1 MRHAVERVIYCRKG
15 WGCNQAFIMIIRDFN
30 SVSLWLVYCAGQ
42 LNTSSLVTGAFSRAH
57 WWQGSAKKYPL
68 NWALLRA
75 GGRGRGV
82 RSVKSR
88 DRDCTI
94 LRYPALQNPTGL
106 FTLHRIR
113 WSEWLFLALSH
124 HNTLGAA
131 LSNPWLFPY
140 LCSLSWSYS
149 CRLVPSLRS
158 YLHCASL
165 PLIRSLKQFPQES
178 LAGIQKKSSRSAM
191 NQILTNKLFVPFKN
205 IGMLCILR
213 FQFSDIVILGHI
225 WAKLYNHSPF
235 DDDLLKINQEHFTK
249 AEFIFSFQP
258 LHQILAEEGNYWSVM
273 FGWSESSSSSEEEE
287 EEEKIKRWL
296 HLLQAEGE
304 GAAM

>member
-106 FTLHRIR
+106 FDFAQDSLKWMAFFGPVTIHCGPPYP
-113 WSEWLFLALSH
+113 
-124 HNTLGAA
+124 TLGCFHIFAVF
-131 LSNPWLFPY
+131 LEITLVDLFQAWEVIY
-140 LCSLSWSYS
+140 IVHRCHWSDHWNS
-149 CRLVPSLRS
+149 FHRSPLRFRSSPPS
-158 YLHCASL
+158 A
-165 PLIRSLKQFPQES
+165 I
-178 LAGIQKKSSRSAM
+178 

-273 FGWSESSSSSEEEE
+273 FGWSESSSSEEEEE

>member
-1 MRHAVERVIYCRKG
+1 MKSGLYH
-15 WGCNQAFIMIIRDFN
+15 DL
-30 SVSLWLVYCAGQ
+30 SLWIVYCAGQ

-75 GGRGRGV
+75 GGRGRGI

-106 FTLHRIR
+106 FDFAQDSLKWIAFL
-113 WSEWLFLALSH
+113 WSC
-124 HNTLGAA
+124 HNTSWVA

-140 LCSLSWSYS
+140 LCSLSWNYS

-165 PLIRSLKQFPQES
+165 PLIWSLKQFPLES
-178 LAGIQKKSSRSAM
+178 LEIQKQSSRSAM
-191 NQILTNKLFVPFKN
+191 NQLVTNKRYVAFKN
-205 IGMLCILR
+205 IGIFCILR
-213 FQFSDIVILGHI
+213 FQFSDIII
-225 WAKLYNHSPF
+225 FQIPIIFAKCMKVSSFEFSAERN
-235 DDDLLKINQEHFTK
+235 KIALNKMIRLQS
-249 AEFIFSFQP
+249 SF
-258 LHQILAEEGNYWSVM
+258 
-273 FGWSESSSSSEEEE
+273 
-287 EEEKIKRWL
+287 
-296 HLLQAEGE
+296 
-304 GAAM
+304 